1 MTGGAGDGEKTFGIR
16 TWSDWD
22 GIGLFCAVVSGL
34 PALGSLLRFWR
45 SLPGGRN
52 CPDDKIRLL
61 VQTRTAGTVSG
72 KDGKYENNYGGRTEG
87 GSAL

>member
-1 MTGGAGDGEKTFGIR
+1 MEKKHLV
-16 TWSDWD
+16 S
-22 GIGLFCAVVSGL
+22 GIGVIGMGLVFFALSFLDSRLQAPFCGF
-34 PALGSLLRFWR
+34 GR

-72 KDGKYENNYGGRTEG
+72 KDGKYENYYGGRTEG